1 MIIYRRHINKR
12 LLSLRLSFF
21 FLAAICSLAFIYHY
35 DNLGYF
41 IIVALITISI
51 IVVKDFVVF
60 SNSFEVSK
68 YYFFGFIKRRW
79 KFNQDENIKVSAF
92 GSDFGQDGEIP
103 DFEDIE
109 SGLGCLFSILSIFMP
124 PKITRKEFKVQAYN
138 ETNILLKRVHILL
151 DKSEFNYLKTLLP
164 HNSGRASNQYA

>member
-1 MIIYRRHINKR
+1 M
-12 LLSLRLSFF
+12 RLSFF

-79 KFNQDENIKVSAF
+79 KFSKDENIKVSTF

-103 DFEDIE
+103 DYQDIE
-109 SGLGCLFSILSIFMP
+109 SGLGCLFSIFLIFMP
-124 PKITRKEFKVQAYN
+124 SKITRKEFKIQAYD
-138 ETNILLKRVHILL
+138 ETNILSKRADIFL
-151 DKSEFNYLKTLLP
+151 DKSEFSYLKVFCVIKM
-164 HNSGRASNQYA
+164 